1 MTSPS
6 NNTTERKHNMRK
18 NFTEETREKM
28 RAAHTGKHH
37 SELTKWKMSV
47 AHKGKKHSEETKRKM
62 SEAHI
67 GKKMT
72 VETRQKMAE
81 SHRGKKSEPQK
92 EKTTTKKTMLGDR
105 LVLKGKR
112 YTARVHRT

>member
-1 MTSPS
+1 
-6 NNTTERKHNMRK
+6 
-18 NFTEETREKM
+18 
-28 RAAHTGKHH
+28 
-37 SELTKWKMSV
+37 MSV
-47 AHKGKKHSEETKRKM
+47 AHKGKRHSEETKRKM

-92 EKTTTKKTMLGDR
+92 EKTTTKKTTMRDR
-105 LVLKGKR
+105 LLLNGKR